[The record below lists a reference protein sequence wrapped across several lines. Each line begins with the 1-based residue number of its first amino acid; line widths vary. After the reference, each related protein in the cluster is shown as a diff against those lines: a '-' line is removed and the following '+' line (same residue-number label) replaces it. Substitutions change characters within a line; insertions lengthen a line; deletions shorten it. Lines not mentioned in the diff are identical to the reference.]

1 MMKKTL
7 SLVAGVLLSGISF
20 FALAQNA
27 TQVPGYTI
35 HHNAM
40 TTDTLTPKVAKA
52 YGIQRSKNRGML
64 NVSVIKDQPGTTG
77 VPVKAKV
84 TATATNLTGQS
95 RNIEMR
101 EVIDGDAIYYLA
113 DFRVTDQETLD
124 FKLDVQPNDAST
136 HFQTSLRQQ
145 FYTSE

>member
-1 MMKKTL
+1 MIKKVL
-7 SLVAGVLLSGISF
+7 SLTAGLTLAGVSF

-40 TTDTLTPKVAKA
+40 TTDTLAPQVAKI
-52 YGIQRSKNRGML
+52 YNIRRSKNRGML

-77 VPVKAKV
+77 IAIKADV

-95 RNIEMR
+95 RDIEMR
-101 EVIDGDAIYYLA
+101 EVLDGDAIYYLA
-113 DFRVTDQETLD
+113 DFRVSNQEVLD
-124 FKLDVQPNDAST
+124 FKLDILPEGEST
-136 HFQTSLRQQ
+136 HYQTSLRQQ
-145 FYTSE
+145 FYTE